1 MASRTG
7 PVKKMLG
14 KKRPAKKA
22 GNKPPKPGSKDF
34 AMLVAAEASANATRT
49 NGEAPKA
56 RRRIGTAPEPEE
68 APHGAYFASGN
79 EKAGLRFVST
89 GCSVLDE
96 ALGGGFALGRV
107 VNVVGDRSAGKTLLA
122 TEVAANFAAA
132 YPKAPIRYAE
142 SEAAFDKPYAAALGM
157 PLDRIDF
164 NGWDTPKGDTD
175 LPMQTVEDLYD
186 DLERWL
192 EANKKAKQGLYII
205 DSLDA
210 LSDDAE
216 MDADFNKASFGGAK
230 PKAIGQLFRRL
241 VQRLE
246 DQGVLFIV
254 ISQIREKLNAMPF
267 GETKT
272 RSGGKALDFYA
283 THIVWLIQK
292 GKIKQTIQ
300 KIERVVGVDVMAD
313 VRKNKVGLPFRKA
326 DYAIL
331 FGYGIDDLRASVD
344 WLVKNGRSHM
354 LKEVGM
360 SQAGAD
366 LLITKARNEGGEM
379 ARELRAKLATLVR
392 REWAIVEVT
401 FLPKASKY

>member
-1 MASRTG
+1 MTLKSKMARAA
-7 PVKKMLG
+7 KK
-14 KKRPAKKA
+14 KTPAKKRV
-22 GNKPPKPGSKDF
+22 K
-34 AMLVAAEASANATRT
+34 MLHVAAGAKAKAAGWPDPDGKATET
-49 NGEAPKA
+49 APEAPKA
-56 RRRIGTAPEPEE
+56 RVRISIATEPEE

-79 EKAGLRFVST
+79 EKVDLRFVST
-89 GCSVLDE
+89 GCSVFDE
-96 ALGGGFALGRV
+96 ALSGGFALGRV
-107 VNVVGDRSAGKTLLA
+107 ANVVGDKSVGKTLLA
-122 TEVAANFAAA
+122 MEVAANFAAA
-132 YPKAPIRYAE
+132 HPKAPIRYAE
-142 SEAAFDKPYAAALGM
+142 AEAAFDKPYAGALGM
-157 PLDRIDF
+157 PLNRIDF
-164 NGWDTPKGDTD
+164 NGWDTARGEVD
-175 LPMQTVEDLYD
+175 LPLQTVEDLYD
-186 DLERWL
+186 DMERWL
-192 EANKKAKQGLYII
+192 DANKKAKQGLYIL

-216 MDADFNKASFGGAK
+216 MDAEFNKATYGGTK

-246 DQGVLFIV
+246 DAGVLFIV
-254 ISQIREKLNAMPF
+254 ISQLRDKLNAMPF
-267 GETKT
+267 GETKS
-272 RSGGKALDFYA
+272 RSGGKALDYYA
-283 THIVWLIQK
+283 SHIVWLIQK

-300 KIERVVGVDVMAD
+300 KIERVVGVDVTAD

-379 ARELRAKLATLVR
+379 ARELRAKLAALVR
-392 REWAIVEVT
+392 REWAIVETT